1 LGAIKEKRKL
11 MKRIVITLISILLL
25 SFSFLAKNKKGI
37 YEYNGEFFN
46 EKIELG
52 KDFKFKHE
60 YRTEFLQM
68 SLEGNYRI
76 KGDSLILDSSPQRDK
91 ILVKERS
98 KGKLN
103 THRFRVVDKT
113 GYPINYQLYLITKNH
128 DTITLKNQ
136 YIESKLTIKDLKS
149 FYIYDT
155 KGLKSPTYNV
165 VGLRTNYFEI
175 QFETNRVLDNEV
187 WRIKDNQISPL
198 GMSGEKQNY
207 FLTKQTEK

>member
-11 MKRIVITLISILLL
+11 MKRIIITLIGILLL
-25 SFSFLAKNKKGI
+25 SFSFPNKNKKEI

-52 KDFKFKHE
+52 EDYKFKHE
-60 YRTEFLQM
+60 YRTEFLQIY
-68 SLEGNYRI
+68 LKGNYRI

-91 ILVKERS
+91 IIVRESS
-98 KGKLN
+98 KGRLN
-103 THRFRVVDKT
+103 THKFKVVDKT
-113 GYPINYQLYLITKNH
+113 SNPINYQLHLISKNH

-136 YIESKLTIKDLKS
+136 YIESKLTVKDLKS

-155 KGLKSPTYNV
+155 KGLKSPTYNI

-187 WRIKDNQISPL
+187 WRINEDQIFPL
-198 GMSGEKQNY
+198 GMNGEKQNY
-207 FLTKQTEK
+207 FLTKQAEK